1 MINLFMFKFTLN
13 LVSKI
18 YYTILKKKKLISVLT
33 LHLDLNKFTSII
45 VFLSHF
51 RKTYIFLDDKAND
64 NQNSDNTNLANGGLF
79 KLLSEIFL

>member
-18 YYTILKKKKLISVLT
+18 YYTILKKKTLISVLT

-51 RKTYIFLDDKAND
+51 RKTYIFLDDK
-64 NQNSDNTNLANGGLF
+64 G
-79 KLLSEIFL
+79 K